1 MHAVFSDKRQ
11 GQQGKQYLV
20 SEGERVRI
28 DHLDQPVGSKVVF
41 DRVLLVAGDG
51 GVRVGAPT
59 VAGAVVEA
67 VVTAHGK
74 GVKQIIFHKLR
85 RKYARRKNGHRQ
97 PFTDVKVERI
107 G

>member
-1 MHAVFSDKRQ
+1 MHAVFSDRRQ
-11 GQQGKQYLV
+11 GQKGKQYLV
-20 SEGERVRI
+20 AEGERVRI

-41 DRVLLVAGDG
+41 DQVLLVAGEA
-51 GVRVGAPT
+51 GVQVGSPV

-67 VVTAHGK
+67 VVTAQGK
-74 GVKQIIFHKLR
+74 GPKQIIFHKLR

-97 PFTDVKVERI
+97 AFTDVKVERI